1 MFLVYIKDI
10 THKNIYFMKSL
21 TDLFNSEFKNLYA
34 LEKECVET
42 FEAVQVEIEDQDLQ
56 QIAVEL
62 AKESKKQFDLLKE
75 ALRDKDINPGN
86 TTDSVAQ
93 EMIENIKDI
102 ASQKIP
108 QEIKDEGL
116 LASFNRMSYYRI
128 ACYENT
134 YELAKKVGYDDLRD
148 LLYYEL

>member
-1 MFLVYIKDI
+1 M
-10 THKNIYFMKSL
+10 NNL

-34 LEKECVET
+34 LEKECAEI
-42 FEAVQVEIEDQDLQ
+42 FEAIQEKIVDLDLL

-62 AKESKKQFDLLKE
+62 TTECNSQLELLQQS
-75 ALRDKDINPGN
+75 LRDKNLNPGN

-93 EMIENIKDI
+93 EMIENIKEI
-102 ASQKIP
+102 SLLKIP
-108 QEIKDEGL
+108 QEVKDEGL

-134 YELAKKVGYDDLRD
+134 YELAKKLGYDELRD
-148 LLYYEL
+148 LLYYEV

>member
-1 MFLVYIKDI
+1 MN
-10 THKNIYFMKSL
+10 TL

-34 LEKECVET
+34 LEKECTEV
-42 FEAVQVEIEDQDLQ
+42 FEAVQAEIEDQDLQ

-62 AKESKKQFDLLKE
+62 AKESKKQFDLLQQ
-75 ALRDKDINPGN
+75 ALLDKNIDPGN

-102 ASQKIP
+102 ASQNIP
-108 QEIKDEGL
+108 QELKDEGL

>member
-1 MFLVYIKDI
+1 M
-10 THKNIYFMKSL
+10 NNL

-34 LEKECVET
+34 LEKECAEIFET
-42 FEAVQVEIEDQDLQ
+42 VQERIEDPDLL

-62 AKESKKQFDLLKE
+62 TTECNSQLELLQQ
-75 ALRDKDINPGN
+75 ALRDKNLNPGN

-93 EMIENIKDI
+93 EMIENIKEI
-102 ASQKIP
+102 SLLKIP
-108 QEIKDEGL
+108 QEVKDEGL

-134 YELAKKVGYDDLRD
+134 YELAKKLGYDELRD

>member
-1 MFLVYIKDI
+1 M
-10 THKNIYFMKSL
+10 NNL

-34 LEKECVET
+34 LEKECVEI
-42 FEAVQVEIEDQDLQ
+42 FEAVQEEIKDQDLL

-62 AKESKKQFDLLKE
+62 SKESKKQYELLKE
-75 ALRDKDINPGN
+75 ALQDKEINPGN

-93 EMIENIKDI
+93 EMIENLKEI

-108 QEIKDEGL
+108 QEVKDEGL
-116 LASFNRMSYYRI
+116 LASFNRMTYYRM

-134 YELAKKVGYDDLRD
+134 YELAKKLGLDELKDLF
-148 LLYYEL
+148 YYEL

>member
-1 MFLVYIKDI
+1 M
-10 THKNIYFMKSL
+10 NNL

-34 LEKECVET
+34 LEKECAEI
-42 FEAVQVEIEDQDLQ
+42 FESVQVEIEDQDLM

-62 AKESKKQFDLLKE
+62 AKESKKQFDLLQE
-75 ALRDKDINPGN
+75 ALRKKDINPGN

-93 EMIENIKDI
+93 EMIENIKEI

-108 QEIKDEGL
+108 QEVKDEGL

-134 YELAKKVGYDDLRD
+134 YELAKKLGYSELIDLF
-148 LLYYEL
+148 YYEA

>member
-1 MFLVYIKDI
+1 M
-10 THKNIYFMKSL
+10 NNL

-34 LEKECVET
+34 LEKECAEI
-42 FEAVQVEIEDQDLQ
+42 FESVQEEIEDIDLH

-62 AKESKKQFDLLKE
+62 TKECTKQKALLQE
-75 ALRDKDINPGN
+75 ALQEKEINPCN

-93 EMIENIKDI
+93 EMIENLKDI

-108 QEIKDEGL
+108 QEVKDEGL
-116 LASFNRMSYYRI
+116 LASFNRLNYYRM

-134 YELAKKVGYDDLRD
+134 YELAKKLGYDELKK
-148 LLYYEL
+148 LFYYEK